1 MSRDALCAYVQ
12 GMTVP
17 PERPPASETE
27 IRRSK
32 LIGRLIILGFGAL
45 LLLYFV
51 PLALN
56 FILPKV
62 GAPATQPPSAAPP
75 R

>member
-1 MSRDALCAYVQ
+1 MRRPALCAYVEA
-12 GMTVP
+12 MTVP

-32 LIGRLIILGFGAL
+32 LIGRLIILGFGL
-45 LLLYFV
+45 LLLFYFV

-56 FILPKV
+56 FILPL
-62 GAPATQPPSAAPP
+62 

>member
-1 MSRDALCAYVQ
+1 
-12 GMTVP
+12 MTVP
-17 PERPPASETE
+17 PEREPPSDAE

-45 LLLYFV
+45 LLVYFV
-51 PLALN
+51 PMFWRL
-56 FILPKV
+56 FS
-62 GAPATQPPSAAPP
+62 GSM